1 MAVVKI
7 KGDTSDA
14 QNKVRKLRKE
24 VDKLDKECKKPKRIK
39 VSGGSGFGRGAS
51 AVGGMM
57 QVAGGNLISQLMG
70 QATQYIGSLGRVAT
84 MVIGRSLGLKELEK
98 SFDKVMPKAK
108 QLSELL
114 QTFGSPGETA
124 IERAYALDALDD
136 ERRSHNTKS
145 LAEEAGYSSAFSSVA
160 GADGTQIIEKLQTLF
175 EQATSGKISEMTEA
189 WKLLDGFGVTFDDLQ
204 NKSTWENLITILKN
218 YGAAGA
224 DGHNEL
230 QPQMQAIV
238 GQRQMA
244 TIRKIGDGTAFEN
257 KAMALITD
265 FRERISDEKAD
276 KILRAADTAEFLDA
290 QRRNEMFN
298 LPTEALPHTKNGLD
312 YNGHVIN
319 HAQSQL
325 ETEETKTGL
334 IGGSKSALEALKA
347 EGENIKR
354 DLKPAVDE
362 IGNWGSKQAEIWVD
376 AFKNMMPDW
385 LTSNSNQPQND
396 VNQEQKQLRLAIND
410 LNRSIKDNSATTQRT
425 TDAMNNLGKVNS
437 NSGSNVAYFA

>member
-14 QNKVRKLRKE
+14 QNKIKKLRKE
-24 VDKLDKECKKPKRIK
+24 VDKLDKECKKPKKIK
-39 VSGGSGFGRGAS
+39 VSGSGGGSRGGSG
-51 AVGGMM
+51 VGGMM
-57 QVAGGNLISQLMG
+57 QVAGGNLISQFMG
-70 QATQYIGSLGRVAT
+70 QATQYIGALGRVAT

-98 SFDKVMPKAK
+98 SFDKLMPKAK

-160 GADGTQIIEKLQTLF
+160 GADGTQIIEKMQNLF

-189 WKLLDGFGVTFDDLQ
+189 WKLLKGFGVTFDDLQ

-224 DGHNEL
+224 DGNNEL
-230 QPQMQAIV
+230 QPQMQTIV

-244 TIRKIGDGTAFEN
+244 TIRKIGDGTSFEQ

-265 FRERISDEKAD
+265 FKERISDDKVD
-276 KILRAADTAEFLDA
+276 KILQAADEAEFLDA
-290 QRRNEMFN
+290 QKRNEMFN
-298 LPTEALPHTKNGLD
+298 LPTVALRHADKDGNVK
-312 YNGHVIN
+312 NGHVIN
-319 HAQSQL
+319 QAQNQL
-325 ETEETKTGL
+325 ENEMIKTGL
-334 IGGSKSALEALKA
+334 MGNSKDAIEAMRM
-347 EGENIKR
+347 EGELIHR
-354 DLKPAVDE
+354 DLKPAVKE
-362 IGNWGSKQAEIWVD
+362 IQDWGSK
-376 AFKNMMPDW
+376 
-385 LTSNSNQPQND
+385 
-396 VNQEQKQLRLAIND
+396 
-410 LNRSIKDNSATTQRT
+410 
-425 TDAMNNLGKVNS
+425 
-437 NSGSNVAYFA
+437 